1 MGLHTGEEEEIAE
14 AARLLKRARPAATRV
29 KFLTPVKLLPR
40 LRRRLSLLTT
50 GARTLPDRQR
60 TLRGAVAWSHDLLAA
75 PERRLFERLSVFAGG
90 WTLESAEAVADPAEL
105 GLDTLDALTSLVDQS
120 LVTSAEAGGQPRFA
134 MLETIREFGRE
145 RLEASGELAEARR
158 RHAGFFLDLADAAGP
173 ELTGPDQGEWLD
185 RCDLEH
191 ANLRAALD
199 WAVEAGETGRAL
211 TAATALWRFWQQRGH
226 LAGAAEALRERLG
239 GRVPLDFLGSFVGDP
254 EAESRAHLPTEVAD
268 RAFAEGRALSVDDA
282 MALATGAT

>member
-1 MGLHTGEEEEIAE
+1 M
-14 AARLLKRARPAATRV
+14 
-29 KFLTPVKLLPR
+29 
-40 LRRRLSLLTT
+40 
-50 GARTLPDRQR
+50 
-60 TLRGAVAWSHDLLAA
+60 
-75 PERRLFERLSVFAGG
+75 FAGG

-226 LAGAAEALRERLG
+226 LAEGRRGPPGAARRPRPPGLPGQLRRRPR
-239 GRVPLDFLGSFVGDP
+239 GRVPRPPPHGGGRP
-254 EAESRAHLPTEVAD
+254 
-268 RAFAEGRALSVDDA
+268 AFAEGRALSVDDA